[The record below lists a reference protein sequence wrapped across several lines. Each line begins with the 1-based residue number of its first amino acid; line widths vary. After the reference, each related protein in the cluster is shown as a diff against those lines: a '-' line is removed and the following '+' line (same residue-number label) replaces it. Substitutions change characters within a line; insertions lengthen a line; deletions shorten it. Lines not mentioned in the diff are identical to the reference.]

1 MKMECRQ
8 PDLFFLQ
15 GTLTSKVMFAAIE
28 ERQRIA
34 RAVERWE
41 IQLVE
46 EGVAEGSLF
55 ALLKDLRTLGVED
68 NLLLCG
74 LDVVES
80 LSKLVEDVELLEESS
95 HELSVFLF
103 CGRRGI
109 GCRLVGGVTHGE
121 GSLDV

>member
-15 GTLTSKVMFAAIE
+15 GTLTSEVMFAAIE
-28 ERQRIA
+28 ERQMIA

-80 LSKLVEDVELLEESS
+80 LSKLVEDVELLEEQP
-95 HELSVFLF
+95 
-103 CGRRGI
+103 
-109 GCRLVGGVTHGE
+109 
-121 GSLDV
+121 

>member
-46 EGVAEGSLF
+46 ASVAEGSF
-55 ALLKDLRTLGVED
+55 ALLKDLRAVGVE
-68 NLLLCG
+68 NHLLLCG

-80 LSKLVEDVELLEESS
+80 ICKLVEDVKLLEESS
-95 HELSVFLF
+95 HELSVLLLR
-103 CGRRGI
+103 GRRGLSL
-109 GCRLVGGVTHGE
+109 RLGVGVTHGE
-121 GSLDV
+121 GPLDV